1 MLLTTPFYSAY
12 VRIGEGCSNR
22 CTFCAIPLIR
32 GPYRSRNEESIL
44 QEVQNLAS
52 RGVKEYILVAQDT
65 TRWGT
70 DHGGHTQLPSLM
82 KKIAAIPGV
91 DWLRVLYCYPDETSD
106 ELLDLLANTPNICP
120 YLDIPIQHINS
131 DILKRMHRLGT
142 REDIIRC
149 VEGAKKRG
157 LMVRT
162 TLITGFPGETEEQFR
177 ELLDFVKEAA
187 SRGILCEFRLWN
199 QGGLDSR
206 NQEIL
211 TFLHRAF
218 PDPWQES
225 RNGQKLGDRVWLDPG
240 ERFDWPELELE
251 EVRQTGFC
259 YGLRDQIG
267 ILCDGTVVPC
277 CLDHNGD
284 IPLGNLFEQELR
296 EILESPRARA
306 VYEGF
311 SGRKVVEPLCKRC
324 GYATRFQK

>member
-1 MLLTTPFYSAY
+1 MRFRKIYLEIGNICNLRCSFCPGTKRAPRMLTP
-12 VRIGEGCSNR
+12 
-22 CTFCAIPLIR
+22 
-32 GPYRSRNEESIL
+32 EEFHI
-44 QEVQNLAS
+44 LAS
-52 RGVKEYILVAQDT
+52 RVRDYTEYLYFHLM
-65 TRWGT
+65 GEPLL
-70 DHGGHTQLPSLM
+70 HPQLPALLTEAERLAFKVMITTNGTLLPEKGSLLLVSPSVHKVNLSLQSFEANSSGEM
-82 KKIAAIPGV
+82 ESY
-91 DWLRVLYCYPDETSD
+91 LR
-106 ELLDLLANTPNICP
+106 
-120 YLDIPIQHINS
+120 
-131 DILKRMHRLGT
+131 G
-142 REDIIRC
+142 C
-149 VEGAKKRG
+149 V
-157 LMVRT
+157 
-162 TLITGFPGETEEQFR
+162 
-177 ELLDFVKEAA
+177 DFVKEAA
-187 SRGILCEFRLWN
+187 FRGILCEFRLWN

>member
-1 MLLTTPFYSAY
+1 MRFRKIYLEIGNICNLRCSFCPGTKRAPRMLTP
-12 VRIGEGCSNR
+12 
-22 CTFCAIPLIR
+22 
-32 GPYRSRNEESIL
+32 EEFHI
-44 QEVQNLAS
+44 LAS
-52 RGVKEYILVAQDT
+52 RVRDYTEYLYFHLM
-65 TRWGT
+65 GEPLL
-70 DHGGHTQLPSLM
+70 HPQLP
-82 KKIAAIPGV
+82 A
-91 DWLRVLYCYPDETSD
+91 
-106 ELLDLLANTPNICP
+106 LLAEAERLAFKVMITTNGTLLPEKGGLLLVSPSVHKVNLSLQSFEANSSGEMES
-120 YLDIPIQHINS
+120 YL
-131 DILKRMHRLGT
+131 RG
-142 REDIIRC
+142 C
-149 VEGAKKRG
+149 V
-157 LMVRT
+157 
-162 TLITGFPGETEEQFR
+162 
-177 ELLDFVKEAA
+177 DFVKEAA
-187 SRGILCEFRLWN
+187 FRGILCEFRLWN
-199 QGGLDSR
+199 HGGLDSR

-225 RNGQKLGDRVWLDPG
+225 RNGQKLGERVWLDPG
-240 ERFDWPELELE
+240 DLFDWPELELE

>member
-1 MLLTTPFYSAY
+1 MNLSLQSFEANSS
-12 VRIGEGCSNR
+12 GEMESYLRGCV
-22 CTFCAIPLIR
+22 
-32 GPYRSRNEESIL
+32 G
-44 QEVQNLAS
+44 
-52 RGVKEYILVAQDT
+52 
-65 TRWGT
+65 
-70 DHGGHTQLPSLM
+70 
-82 KKIAAIPGV
+82 
-91 DWLRVLYCYPDETSD
+91 
-106 ELLDLLANTPNICP
+106 
-120 YLDIPIQHINS
+120 
-131 DILKRMHRLGT
+131 
-142 REDIIRC
+142 
-149 VEGAKKRG
+149 
-157 LMVRT
+157 
-162 TLITGFPGETEEQFR
+162 
-177 ELLDFVKEAA
+177 FVKEAA

-240 ERFDWPELELE
+240 DLFDWPELELE

>member
-1 MLLTTPFYSAY
+1 MRFRKIYLEIGNICNLRCSFCPGTKRAPRMLTPEKFH
-12 VRIGEGCSNR
+12 I
-22 CTFCAIPLIR
+22 
-32 GPYRSRNEESIL
+32 
-44 QEVQNLAS
+44 LAS
-52 RGVKEYILVAQDT
+52 RVRDYTEYLYFHLM
-65 TRWGT
+65 GEPLL
-70 DHGGHTQLPSLM
+70 HPQLP
-82 KKIAAIPGV
+82 A
-91 DWLRVLYCYPDETSD
+91 
-106 ELLDLLANTPNICP
+106 LLAEAERLAFKVMITTNGTLLPEKGRLLLASPSIHKVNLSLQSFEANSSGEMES
-120 YLDIPIQHINS
+120 YL
-131 DILKRMHRLGT
+131 RG
-142 REDIIRC
+142 C
-149 VEGAKKRG
+149 V
-157 LMVRT
+157 
-162 TLITGFPGETEEQFR
+162 
-177 ELLDFVKEAA
+177 DFVKEAA
-187 SRGILCEFRLWN
+187 FRGILCEFRLWN

-240 ERFDWPELELE
+240 ERFDWPKLELE
-251 EVRQTGFC
+251 ELRQTGFC

>member
-1 MLLTTPFYSAY
+1 MRFRKIYLEIGNICNLRCSFCPGTKRAPRMLTP
-12 VRIGEGCSNR
+12 
-22 CTFCAIPLIR
+22 
-32 GPYRSRNEESIL
+32 EEFHI
-44 QEVQNLAS
+44 LAS
-52 RGVKEYILVAQDT
+52 RVRDYTEYLYFHLM
-65 TRWGT
+65 GEPLL
-70 DHGGHTQLPSLM
+70 HPQLP
-82 KKIAAIPGV
+82 V
-91 DWLRVLYCYPDETSD
+91 
-106 ELLDLLANTPNICP
+106 LLAEAERLAFKVMITTNGTLLPEKGGLLLASPAVHKVNLSLHSFEANSSGEMES
-120 YLDIPIQHINS
+120 YL
-131 DILKRMHRLGT
+131 RG
-142 REDIIRC
+142 C
-149 VEGAKKRG
+149 V
-157 LMVRT
+157 
-162 TLITGFPGETEEQFR
+162 
-177 ELLDFVKEAA
+177 DFVKEAA
-187 SRGILCEFRLWN
+187 FRGILCEFRLWN

-218 PDPWQES
+218 PAPWQES

-240 ERFDWPELELE
+240 DLFDWPELELE

-296 EILESPRARA
+296 EILDSPRARA

-324 GYATRFQK
+324 GYATRFQ

>member
-1 MLLTTPFYSAY
+1 MRFRKIYLEIGNICNLRCSFCPGTKRAPRMLTP
-12 VRIGEGCSNR
+12 
-22 CTFCAIPLIR
+22 
-32 GPYRSRNEESIL
+32 EEFHI
-44 QEVQNLAS
+44 LAS
-52 RGVKEYILVAQDT
+52 RVRDYTEYLYFHLM
-65 TRWGT
+65 GEPLL
-70 DHGGHTQLPSLM
+70 HPQLP
-82 KKIAAIPGV
+82 A
-91 DWLRVLYCYPDETSD
+91 
-106 ELLDLLANTPNICP
+106 LLAEAERLAFKVMITTNGTLLPEKGRLLLASPSIHKVNLSLQSFEANSSGEMES
-120 YLDIPIQHINS
+120 YL
-131 DILKRMHRLGT
+131 RG
-142 REDIIRC
+142 C
-149 VEGAKKRG
+149 V
-157 LMVRT
+157 
-162 TLITGFPGETEEQFR
+162 
-177 ELLDFVKEAA
+177 DFVKEAA
-187 SRGILCEFRLWN
+187 FRGILCEFRLWN

-206 NQEIL
+206 NQEIM

-240 ERFDWPELELE
+240 ERFDWPKLELE
-251 EVRQTGFC
+251 ELRQTGFC

>member
-1 MLLTTPFYSAY
+1 MRFRKIYLEIGNICNLRCSFCPGTKRAPRMLTP
-12 VRIGEGCSNR
+12 
-22 CTFCAIPLIR
+22 
-32 GPYRSRNEESIL
+32 EEFHI
-44 QEVQNLAS
+44 LAS
-52 RGVKEYILVAQDT
+52 RVRDYTEYLYFHLM
-65 TRWGT
+65 GEPLL
-70 DHGGHTQLPSLM
+70 HPQLP
-82 KKIAAIPGV
+82 A
-91 DWLRVLYCYPDETSD
+91 
-106 ELLDLLANTPNICP
+106 LLAEAERLAFKVMITTNGTLLPEKGGLLLASPSVHKVNLSLQSFEANSSGEMES
-120 YLDIPIQHINS
+120 YL
-131 DILKRMHRLGT
+131 RG
-142 REDIIRC
+142 C
-149 VEGAKKRG
+149 V
-157 LMVRT
+157 
-162 TLITGFPGETEEQFR
+162 
-177 ELLDFVKEAA
+177 DFVKEAA
-187 SRGILCEFRLWN
+187 FRGILCEFRLWN

-225 RNGQKLGDRVWLDPG
+225 RNGQRLADRVWLDPG
-240 ERFDWPELELE
+240 DLFDWPKLELE
-251 EVRQTGFC
+251 ELRQTGFC